1 MAANT
6 TKRIQWQPVV
16 FHGGFA
22 LLYALGVVFSNL
34 LISSPDFTLAPI
46 WPPAGIAF
54 ACLLLGGIKA
64 WPTVA
69 VGFII
74 GHAFS
79 IELPLLFLAYGF
91 ASNLLGPICAVAA
104 LRRFWP
110 QNLILIR
117 VRNGMAMALGGV
129 VLSTVAALIGAAGTL
144 HSGLVENASF
154 ATIAW
159 QWFLGDLFGV
169 IICSPALL
177 SIGRVAQNVDS
188 LRQDEAFHRLG
199 EKVVWIIGI
208 IVSAFLWVWLSERS
222 PDYALAVSF
231 LPLTF
236 LGWSALRFDHLFTTL
251 AVLVIT
257 LAIVTFIGRGVAGFT
272 PPQGAL
278 ESSILLL
285 FISSLGILPLLVSAA
300 AHQSRY
306 YANQLN
312 YRANHDHLT
321 GLANRNAF
329 EDVVRQFLDDA
340 QRTGRS
346 GAICYFDLDNFKV
359 VNDTCG
365 HTAGDE
371 LLKQIAH
378 VLRSNLLNGDYM
390 ARLGGDEFGIL
401 FLDCDPEQARDR
413 ARRLTSLIDEF
424 RFVWR
429 RHIFT
434 FSASCG
440 LAPIGRHSEGFTR
453 LLADADAACFDAKE
467 MGGNRVMMATPDADD
482 TSRHSSAMQW
492 AVKITDALENQ
503 LFEVHCQE
511 IVALRKHTDRRVHFE
526 VLVRLRDENGKLLL
540 PATFIPAA
548 ERFKLMPR
556 LDRWVIRTTL
566 NKLARNADV
575 IHHIETC
582 SINLSGP
589 SLGDGGFLDYLCD
602 MVAGSAVPARKL
614 CFEIT
619 ETAAI
624 GDLSHAMLFID
635 RLRAQGCRFS
645 LDDFG
650 SGLSSFGYLRALQV
664 DYLKIDGAF
673 VRDMVDNPVD
683 RAMVRSIN
691 EIGHVMGKET
701 IAEYVDSMAIA
712 DILREIG
719 VDYAQGH
726 GFGHAMPI
734 ERFLVDRVRNRS
746 QHRRD
751 GDGQGE
757 SLARSNQG

>member
-1 MAANT
+1 MGASIDSNF
-6 TKRIQWQPVV
+6 RWGPVI
-16 FHGGFA
+16 FHGGYIA
-22 LLYALGVVFSNL
+22 LYAGGVVFSNL

-54 ACLLLGGIKA
+54 ACLLLGGLRA
-64 WPTVA
+64 WPAIA

-79 IELPLLFLAYGF
+79 IELPLLFLAYSM
-91 ASNLLGPICAVAA
+91 AANLLGPIIAVAL

-110 QNLILIR
+110 QNLVMIR
-117 VRNGMAMALGGV
+117 VRNGMAMTLGGV
-129 VLSTVAALIGAAGTL
+129 VLSLIAALLGATGTL
-144 HSGLVENASF
+144 HSGLVEG
-154 ATIAW
+154 ATFLAIAW

-169 IICSPALL
+169 IICTPALL
-177 SIGRVAQNVDS
+177 SIGRVAQNPQA
-188 LRQDEAFHRLG
+188 LQGDETFHRPR
-199 EKVVWIIGI
+199 EKLVWLIGI
-208 IVSAFLWVWLSERS
+208 AISAFLWIWFSQHS
-222 PDYALAVSF
+222 PSYALAITF
-231 LPLTF
+231 LPLSF
-236 LGWSALRFDHLFTTL
+236 LGWSALRFDHLFTTI
-251 AVLVIT
+251 AVMVIT
-257 LAIVTFIGRGVAGFT
+257 LIIATLIGRGLAGFT
-272 PPQGAL
+272 PPQNPL

-300 AHQSRY
+300 THQSRY
-306 YANQLN
+306 YADQLN

-321 GLANRNAF
+321 GLANRSAF
-329 EDVVRQFLDDA
+329 EDEVRHVLEEA
-340 QRTGRS
+340 RHS
-346 GAICYFDLDNFKV
+346 GKPAAICYFDLDNFKV

-378 VLRSNLLNGDYM
+378 VLRSNLRDGDYI
-390 ARLGGDEFGIL
+390 ARLGGDEFGIV
-401 FLDCDPEQARDR
+401 FSRCDPEDARDR
-413 ARRLTSLIDEF
+413 ARRLTQLIEEF

-434 FSASCG
+434 FTASCG
-440 LAPIGRHSEGFTR
+440 LVPIGRSAEGFTR

-467 MGGNRVMMATPDADD
+467 MGGNRVMMATPDDED
-482 TSRHSSAMQW
+482 TSRHSGAMQW

-503 LFEVHCQE
+503 LFETHCQE
-511 IVALRKHTDRRVHFE
+511 IVPLRRHADPRVHFE
-526 VLVRLRDENGKLLL
+526 VLVRLREESGKLLL
-540 PATFIPAA
+540 PASFIPAA
-548 ERFKLMPR
+548 ERFQLMPK

-566 NKLARNADV
+566 KQLARNADL

-589 SLGDGGFLDYLCD
+589 SLGDAGFLDFLSD
-602 MVAGSAVPARKL
+602 IVAGAAVPARKL

-624 GDLSHAMLFID
+624 GDLSHAMVFID
-635 RLRAQGCRFS
+635 RIRAQGCRFS

-673 VRDMVDNPVD
+673 VRDIVDNPVD

-691 EIGHVMGKET
+691 EVGHVMGKKT
-701 IAEYVDSMAIA
+701 IAEYVDSMEIA
-712 DILREIG
+712 EVLRDIG

-726 GFGHAMPI
+726 GFGRAMPL
-734 ERFLVDRVRNRS
+734 ERFFVERIRNRDS
-746 QHRRD
+746 QRREAD
-751 GDGQGE
+751 NGAE
-757 SLARSNQG
+757 PLARKPAT